1 MKQRL
6 ERKVMVDFV
15 MAQLKN
21 NVKSKVVSVYI
32 SLLVNK
38 SLTSFLT
45 KKYLNKMLAEKKKQH
60 HQNYTLRY

>member
-1 MKQRL
+1 
-6 ERKVMVDFV
+6 MVDFV